1 MDELA
6 SRLRAE
12 ANRRA
17 GEIKPAGDLPE
28 RIHARVARRRRQRRL
43 RTGTLAAG
51 ALAAAIAV
59 GVLTRTPHDGALDT
73 ANDPDH
79 DAPTQSTVPSTTEPT
94 RPARDRDTKVTRPRA
109 TGTTVPDPVS
119 ETETTGDP
127 TGPQPSAPAPG
138 PAPSSTTTTSPPDL
152 RPPDSQQPAAG
163 TCSEASQAAV
173 EIVLNPDVPAPRC
186 AKVGPGQT
194 LSVRNATD
202 QEVHVTFAGRSA
214 TIAPGGIG
222 AFDQPFGDYLQPGVH
237 RLTASLY
244 GSSGAEI
251 WLTP

>member
-1 MDELA
+1 MDDLA

-12 ANRRA
+12 ASRRA
-17 GEIKPAGDLPE
+17 GEIEPAGDLPE

-79 DAPTQSTVPSTTEPT
+79 DATTQSTASSTTETT
-94 RPARDRDTKVTRPRA
+94 RAVRDQDTKVTRPRT
-109 TGTTVPDPVS
+109 TGTTVADSV
-119 ETETTGDP
+119 TETGGDP
-127 TGPQPSAPAPG
+127 PGPQPSAPAPG
-138 PAPSSTTTTSPPDL
+138 PGPSSTTTTAPPDL
-152 RPPDSQQPAAG
+152 RPPDSHQPAAG
-163 TCSEASQAAV
+163 ICAEASQAAV

-186 AKVGPGQT
+186 AKVDPGQT

-214 TIAPGGIG
+214 TIAPGGTG
-222 AFDQPFGDYLQPGVH
+222 GFDQPFGDYLQPGVH
-237 RLTASLY
+237 RVTASLY